1 MAEIDKLF
9 EEMKGQDCSDLHM
22 IIGLPPMVRKKGEL
36 VPIGDLPAMTAEAN
50 KNLLYEIMPQK
61 SRAEFEETNDLDF
74 AYEVPGMARF
84 RANILRQHR
93 GIAGIFRIIPTTI
106 LTAEQLGLPETVLK
120 VTENK
125 QGLILV
131 TGPTGSGKSTTLA
144 AMINHINST
153 RSAHLITLED
163 PLEFVH
169 QNIKCLV
176 TQREIGEHTLS
187 FNNALRATSR
197 QDADII
203 LVGEMRDVET
213 ISLAI
218 SCAERGQLV
227 FGTLH
232 TNSAS
237 KTIDRI
243 IDAFPPDQQSQ
254 VRSML
259 AESLKGVVAQQ
270 LLKTADG
277 KGRCAALEIL
287 IGSSALAN
295 VIREGKTT
303 QIPSIIQGG
312 KSQGMQSMDQ
322 CLIALIGEGKVTA
335 EDAVAKA
342 MDKSLFQ
349 RFLKKEGEGAGL

>member
-1 MAEIDKLF
+1 MAQIDRLF
-9 EEMKGQDCSDLHM
+9 AEMKKQDCSDLHM

-36 VPIGDLPAMTAEAN
+36 VPIGEFPALTAEKN
-50 KNLLYEIMPQK
+50 KQFLYEIMSPHQQQLFE
-61 SRAEFEETNDLDF
+61 AENDLDF
-74 AYEVPGMARF
+74 AYEVPGLARF
-84 RANILRQHR
+84 RANILVQHR
-93 GIAGIFRIIPTTI
+93 GVCGIFRIIPTEI
-106 LTAEQLGLPETVLK
+106 LRAEQLGLPDAVLRI
-120 VTENK
+120 TEER
-125 QGLILV
+125 QGLVLV

-144 AMINHINST
+144 AMINHINET
-153 RSAHLITLED
+153 RSAHIITLED

-169 QNIKCLV
+169 DNIKCLI
-176 TQREIGEHTLS
+176 TQREIGDHTLS
-187 FNNALRATSR
+187 FQNALRATSR

-213 ISLAI
+213 ISMAI

-232 TNSAS
+232 TNSAA

-243 IDAFPPDQQSQ
+243 IDVFPTDEQGQ
-254 VRSML
+254 VRGMMS
-259 AESLKGVVAQQ
+259 ESLKGVVAQQ

-277 KGRCAALEIL
+277 KGRCAAIEIL

-312 KSQGMQSMDQ
+312 KAVGMQSMDQ
-322 CLIALIGEGKVTA
+322 CLLKLIEEGKVLA
-335 EDAVAKA
+335 EDAVIKA
-342 MDKSLFQ
+342 NDKSLFQ
-349 RFLKKEGEGAGL
+349 RFLKG

>member
-1 MAEIDKLF
+1 MSEIDNLF
-9 EEMKGQDCSDLHM
+9 KEMKAQDCSDLHV
-22 IIGLPPMVRKKGEL
+22 IVGLPPMVRKKGDL
-36 VPIGDLPAMTAEAN
+36 VPIGDMPRITAEAS
-50 KNLLYEIMPQK
+50 KKLLYAIMSPEQ
-61 SRAEFEETNDLDF
+61 RTEFESKSDLDF
-74 AYEVPGMARF
+74 AYEVPGLARF
-84 RANILRQHR
+84 RANILRQYD
-93 GIAGIFRIIPTTI
+93 GICGIFRIIPTKI
-106 LTAEQLGLPETVLK
+106 LTAEELGLPDVILK
-120 VTENK
+120 ITEAK
-125 QGLILV
+125 RGLVLV

-144 AMINHINST
+144 AMINHINNT

-169 QNIKCLV
+169 ENIKCLV

-197 QDADII
+197 QDSDII
-203 LVGEMRDVET
+203 LVGEMRDLET

-232 TNSAS
+232 TNSAA

-243 IDAFPPDQQSQ
+243 IDAFPAEQQSQ

-259 AESLKGVVAQQ
+259 SESLKGVIAQQ
-270 LLKTADG
+270 LLKTSDG

-287 IGSSALAN
+287 FGSPALAN

-312 KSQGMQSMDQ
+312 KAQGMQSMDS
-322 CLIALIGEGKVTA
+322 CLLDLVEKGKVLPR
-335 EDAVAKA
+335 DAVEKA
-342 MDKSLFQ
+342 SNKSLFEKY
-349 RFLKKEGEGAGL
+349 LKE

>member
-1 MAEIDKLF
+1 
-9 EEMKGQDCSDLHM
+9 
-22 IIGLPPMVRKKGEL
+22 V
-36 VPIGDLPAMTAEAN
+36 
-50 KNLLYEIMPQK
+50 
-61 SRAEFEETNDLDF
+61 
-74 AYEVPGMARF
+74 
-84 RANILRQHR
+84 
-93 GIAGIFRIIPTTI
+93 
-106 LTAEQLGLPETVLK
+106 
-120 VTENK
+120 
-125 QGLILV
+125 
-131 TGPTGSGKSTTLA
+131 
-144 AMINHINST
+144 
-153 RSAHLITLED
+153 
-163 PLEFVH
+163 
-169 QNIKCLV
+169 
-176 TQREIGEHTLS
+176 GEHTLS

-203 LVGEMRDVET
+203 LVGEMRDIET
-213 ISLAI
+213 ISMAI

-232 TNSAS
+232 TNSAA

-243 IDAFPPDQQSQ
+243 IDAFPTDQQSQ

-259 AESLKGVVAQQ
+259 SESLKGVIAQQ

-322 CLIALIGEGKVTA
+322 CLLKLIEEGKVSA
-335 EDAVAKA
+335 EDAVQKA
-342 MDKSLFQ
+342 MDKSLYQ
-349 RFLKKEGEGAGL
+349 RYLKKENEGGAA

>member
-1 MAEIDKLF
+1 MQSSSIPTE
-9 EEMKGQDCSDLHM
+9 
-22 IIGLPPMVRKKGEL
+22 
-36 VPIGDLPAMTAEAN
+36 
-50 KNLLYEIMPQK
+50 
-61 SRAEFEETNDLDF
+61 
-74 AYEVPGMARF
+74 
-84 RANILRQHR
+84 ILR
-93 GIAGIFRIIPTTI
+93 
-106 LTAEQLGLPETVLK
+106 AEQLGLPEAVLK
-120 VTENK
+120 ITEER

-144 AMINHINST
+144 AMINHINET

-169 QNIKCLV
+169 DNIKCLI
-176 TQREIGEHTLS
+176 TQREVGDHTLS

-213 ISLAI
+213 ISMAI

-232 TNSAS
+232 TNSAA

-243 IDAFPPDQQSQ
+243 IDAFPPDEQGQ
-254 VRSML
+254 VRSMMS
-259 AESLKGVVAQQ
+259 ESLKGVIAQQ

-277 KGRCAALEIL
+277 KGRCAAIEIL
-287 IGSSALAN
+287 MGSSALAN

-303 QIPSIIQGG
+303 QIPSIIQAG
-312 KSQGMQSMDQ
+312 KAVGMQSMDQ
-322 CLIALIGEGKVTA
+322 CLLNLVQEGKVLA
-335 EDAVAKA
+335 EDAVIKA
-342 MDKSLFQ
+342 NDKSLFQ
-349 RFLKKEGEGAGL
+349 RFLKGENKGVNS

>member
-1 MAEIDKLF
+1 MAQIDRLF
-9 EEMKGQDCSDLHM
+9 AEMKKQDCSDLHM
-22 IIGLPPMVRKKGEL
+22 IVGLPPMVRRKGEL
-36 VPIGDLPAMTAEAN
+36 IPMGEFPPLSLE
-50 KNLLYEIMPQK
+50 KNRQLLYEIMSPHQQQI
-61 SRAEFEETNDLDF
+61 FEDESDLDF
-74 AYEVPGMARF
+74 AYEVKGLARF
-84 RANILRQHR
+84 RANILLQHR
-93 GIAGIFRIIPTTI
+93 GIGGIFRIIPTEI
-106 LTAEQLGLPETVLK
+106 LRAEDLGLPEAVLK
-120 VTENK
+120 ITEER

-144 AMINHINST
+144 AMINHINET

-169 QNIKCLV
+169 DNMKCLV
-176 TQREIGEHTLS
+176 TQREIGDHTLS

-203 LVGEMRDVET
+203 LVGEMRDIET
-213 ISLAI
+213 ISMAI

-232 TNSAS
+232 TNSAA

-243 IDAFPPDQQSQ
+243 IDVFPTDEQGQ
-254 VRSML
+254 VRSMMS
-259 AESLKGVVAQQ
+259 ESLKGVVAQQ

-277 KGRCAALEIL
+277 KGRCAAIEIL

-312 KSQGMQSMDQ
+312 KSVGMQSMDQ
-322 CLIALIGEGKVTA
+322 CLLKLVQEGKVLA
-335 EDAVAKA
+335 EEAVIKA
-342 MDKSLFQ
+342 NDKSLFQ
-349 RFLKKEGEGAGL
+349 RFLKGEERGGE

>member
-1 MAEIDKLF
+1 MAQIDRLF
-9 EEMKGQDCSDLHM
+9 AEMKKQDCSDLHM
-22 IIGLPPMVRKKGEL
+22 IVGLPPMVRKKGEL
-36 VPIGDLPAMTAEAN
+36 VPIGKLPALSPE
-50 KNLLYEIMPQK
+50 KNRQFLYEIMSPHQQQI
-61 SRAEFEETNDLDF
+61 FEDESDLDF
-74 AYEVPGMARF
+74 AYEVKGLARF
-84 RANILRQHR
+84 RANILAQHR
-93 GIAGIFRIIPTTI
+93 GIGGIFRIIPTEI
-106 LTAEQLGLPETVLK
+106 LRAEQLGLPEAVLK
-120 VTENK
+120 ITEER

-144 AMINHINST
+144 AMINHINET
-153 RSAHLITLED
+153 RSAHIITLED

-169 QNIKCLV
+169 DNIKCLI
-176 TQREIGEHTLS
+176 TQREVGDHTLS

-213 ISLAI
+213 ISMAI

-232 TNSAS
+232 TNSAA

-243 IDAFPPDQQSQ
+243 IDVFPPDEQGQ
-254 VRSML
+254 VRSMMS
-259 AESLKGVVAQQ
+259 ESLKGVIAQQ

-277 KGRCAALEIL
+277 KGRCAAIEIL

-312 KSQGMQSMDQ
+312 KGVGMQSMDQ
-322 CLIALIGEGKVTA
+322 SLLDFIQEGKVLA
-335 EDAVAKA
+335 EDAVLKA
-342 MDKSLFQ
+342 NDKSLFQ
-349 RFLKKEGEGAGL
+349 RFLKGESGGVDS

>member
-9 EEMKGQDCSDLHM
+9 KEMQSQGCSDLHL
-22 IIGLPPMVRKKGEL
+22 IVGLTPMVRKRGDL
-36 VPIGDLPAMTAEAN
+36 VPIGHSEALTPEST
-50 KNLLYEIMPQK
+50 KQLLYAIMSPEQ
-61 SRAEFEETNDLDF
+61 RDEFESKSDLDF
-74 AYEVPGMARF
+74 AYEVPGLARF
-84 RANILRQHR
+84 RANILRQYN
-93 GIAGIFRIIPTTI
+93 GICGIFRIIPAKI
-106 LTAEQLGLPETVLK
+106 LTATELGLPEAVLS
-120 VTENK
+120 VTESR

-144 AMINHINST
+144 AMINHINNT

-169 QNIKCLV
+169 ENIKCLV
-176 TQREIGEHTLS
+176 TQREVGEHTLS

-197 QDADII
+197 QDADIV
-203 LVGEMRDVET
+203 LVGEMRDIET

-232 TNSAS
+232 TNSAA

-243 IDAFPPDQQSQ
+243 IDAFPSGQQPQ

-259 AESLKGVVAQQ
+259 SESLKGVIAQQ
-270 LLKTADG
+270 LLKTSDG

-287 IGSSALAN
+287 LGSPALAN
-295 VIREGKTT
+295 IIREGKTT

-312 KSQGMQSMDQ
+312 KSQGMQSMDS
-322 CLIALIGEGKVTA
+322 CLLELVQSGKVLA
-335 EDAVAKA
+335 QDAVEKA
-342 MDKSLFQ
+342 MNKSLFQ
-349 RFLKKEGEGAGL
+349 QYLKD